1 MIASGA
7 MQILGI
13 TLDKLYFRLALVEKT
28 QKRSEILYLK
38 SFFIS
43 EVDAVKQLYKGP
55 FKGKICSC
63 IPTKN
68 LLMRELNISANTTKH
83 LEQIIAF
90 QTDATSHLNESEFLS
105 IPVIV
110 EKTKEKTS
118 TVLFTALRS
127 SIREHLDLLQKNQ
140 IDPDLVTASPLAL
153 INYLKWKMPHIQD
166 AFIVDLGSDEWT
178 CVCMEKGNLK
188 KFHSITGGIE
198 SLLEALWEDR
208 KKILIPKEITGIAKQ
223 IDLLQLKTALNSQL
237 SERMTAMR
245 KELARVIFSF
255 SNSLG
260 QKPLFFTGR
269 VDAFGQ
275 LQEFLEEAIADS
287 VSPNLMEELPKE
299 EQKHA
304 ISIGLAIGYDQKPVQ
319 FLQEEFFPKKTWKK
333 MGLASLYLGV
343 ASLLFSFGLIGFS
356 NFFLHS
362 KSQEMITSLRSS
374 LNEWDRTLASE
385 IFLPKKEEEIL
396 ERWNK
401 AIKVH
406 SKDYAYIMQSP
417 KVAEVLSWIYQHPC
431 ILGTQE
437 DQDPIEIRAIRYQ
450 LVQYPKLDSPR
461 DPYQAKI
468 EMEFKTSS
476 PLHARKFHEAIY
488 QGDGWADNTQDIQW
502 ETTDNLY
509 RISFYIKDKKN
520 A

>member
-1 MIASGA
+1 

-13 TLDKLYFRLALVEKT
+13 TLDKLYFRLALIEKT
-28 QKRSEILYLK
+28 QKRSQILYLK

-43 EVDAVKQLYKGP
+43 EVDAVKQLYKDS
-55 FKGKICSC
+55 FKGKICSSLSA
-63 IPTKN
+63 KN
-68 LLMRELNISANTTKH
+68 LLMRELNISAKSTKH
-83 LEQIIAF
+83 LEEIIAF
-90 QTDATSHLNESEFLS
+90 QTDATSHLSESDFLS

-110 EKTKEKTS
+110 EQTKEKTN
-118 TVLFTALRS
+118 TMLFTASRAG
-127 SIREHLDLLQKNQ
+127 IREHLDLLQRIQ
-140 IDPDLVTASPLAL
+140 IDPDLVTASPIAL
-153 INYLKWKMPHIQD
+153 MNYLKWKMPHVQD
-166 AFIVDLGSDEWT
+166 AFLVDLGSDEWT
-178 CVCMEKGNLK
+178 CVCMEKGVLK

-223 IDLLQLKTALNSQL
+223 IDLLQLQATLNSQL
-237 SERMTAMR
+237 SDRMIAMR

-255 SNSLG
+255 STSWG

-269 VDAFGQ
+269 VDSFGQ
-275 LQEFLEEAIADS
+275 LKEFLEEALADS

-304 ISIGLAIGYDQKPVQ
+304 LSIGLAVGYDQKPVQ
-319 FLQEEFFPKKTWKK
+319 FLQDEFFPKKTWKK

-343 ASLLFSFGLIGFS
+343 ASMVFSLGMIACS

-362 KSQEMITSLRSS
+362 KGEKMISNLRLS

-385 IFLPKKEEEIL
+385 IFIPKSEEEIL

-401 AIKVH
+401 AIRLH

-431 ILGTQE
+431 ISEVQE
-437 DQDPIEIRAIRYQ
+437 DPIEIRALRYQ

-468 EMEFKTSS
+468 EMEFSTTS
-476 PLHARKFHEAIY
+476 PLNARKFHEAIY
-488 QGDGWADNTQDIQW
+488 QGEGWADNTQDIQW
-502 ETTDNLY
+502 ETSDNHY
-509 RISFYIKDKKN
+509 HISFYLKDKKN